1 MVATEDLKD
10 LAYLPGE
17 IAYLDRE
24 INRLK
29 RPPSLSMSRTQ
40 RKDYAA
46 AVAELIR
53 LLQDRRQRCAGQLER
68 LRVFLDSIQD
78 DFTRDLFR
86 LRYEKCM
93 NWRKICSIY
102 CARGFWYE
110 ENSLRVM
117 CGRCLERY
125 NRNEAGRKN
134 K

>member
-1 MVATEDLKD
+1 MVTTEDLKD

-53 LLQDRRQRCAGQLER
+53 LLQDRRQMCARQLDR
-68 LRVFLDSIQD
+68 LRVFLDGIED

-86 LRYEKCM
+86 LRYEDGKE
-93 NWRKICSIY
+93 WLQVWDRI
-102 CARGFWYE
+102 ADRGFHYE
-110 ENSLRVM
+110 PDSLRQI
-117 CGRCLERY
+117 CKRYIERY
-125 NRNEAGRKN
+125 NRNEAEHE
-134 K
+134 

>member
-1 MVATEDLKD
+1 MVTTEDLKD

-93 NWRKICSIY
+93 DWLPIWNAVLDS
-102 CARGFWYE
+102 GLHYE
-110 ENSLRVM
+110 PDSLRQI
-117 CGRCLERY
+117 CRRYLERY